1 MLEKIAIDVAKSV
14 VVTLTVDGIKQI
26 FKKED
31 K

>member
-1 MLEKIAIDVAKSV
+1 MLEKIAIDIAKSV
-14 VVTLTVDGIKQI
+14 AVALAVDGVKQI

>member
-1 MLEKIAIDVAKSV
+1 MLEKIAIDVVKSV
-14 VVTLTVDGIKQI
+14 AVTLTVDGIKQI